1 MADDVHAV
9 ARLAFLVAAVAA
21 LGSLFSYELLRAIAD
36 RLAPAGNAANLD
48 RTLHAAIVV
57 YLRAIAVS
65 AAIAAGSLLVG
76 GQAVASRLATPW
88 SRRALDSCLD
98 GRLRHRAAGRT
109 VVVSR
114 LRGVG

>member
-1 MADDVHAV
+1 MAHDVRAV

-57 YLRAIAVS
+57 YLRAIAV
-65 AAIAAGSLLVG
+65 AAVRC
-76 GQAVASRLATPW
+76 V
-88 SRRALDSCLD
+88 
-98 GRLRHRAAGRT
+98 
-109 VVVSR
+109 
-114 LRGVG
+114 